1 MCFKLENQTMNR
13 EQLSDQIFDLLAIS
27 ESKAIEVWEKEY
39 ETLKS
44 LEKMPALDVLTCV
57 YNAESYIENA
67 IKTIVLQSYSNVHL
81 VIVTDP
87 CTDKTIEIIKKMM
100 ERFPNITLIENRHHA
115 GAIAC
120 FNIGLEHCKSDFV
133 ARMDLDDLI
142 HPLRFEKQMNYLLK
156 HPEIAAISSF
166 MRVFNENGPSNDV
179 SYREDFDIQK
189 ITLLFFSPLSH
200 AATIF
205 RGEVLRKF
213 GYDEKMKYAED
224 YDLWLKV
231 MSEYKTAVLPEH
243 LYLYRTHINQST
255 NEKNK
260 LIVIDSWKVIMQR
273 LFSKLRLVPTEEQ
286 MDLHVMY
293 NLLKSPMPNKTTF
306 LNWLVWMNTIYKFN
320 SDIRYFEP
328 SKLKEFIFIY
338 TFVDAF
344 DQFKGDLSA
353 TELYTVLGSPY
364 CNFSRKKIMY
374 YKFKKTIGLSI

>member
-1 MCFKLENQTMNR
+1 MKR
-13 EQLSDQIFDLLAIS
+13 EQLSDEIFELLPNS
-27 ESKAIEVWEKEY
+27 ELKAMALWEDNY

-44 LEKMPALDVLTCV
+44 LENMPILDVLTCV

-67 IKTIVLQSYSNVHL
+67 IKTIVLQSYSNIHL

-87 CTDKTIEIIKKMM
+87 CTDRTIEIIKQMM
-100 ERFPNITLIENRHHA
+100 ERFPNITLIENEHHA
-115 GAIAC
+115 GSIAC
-120 FNIGLEHCKSDFV
+120 FNIGLEYCKSDFI

-142 HPLRFEKQMNYLLK
+142 HPMRFEKQMNYLLK
-156 HPEIAAISSF
+156 HSEIAAISSF
-166 MRVFNENGPSNDV
+166 MRIFNENGPTKDV

-213 GYDEKMKYAED
+213 EYDVKMKYAED

-231 MSEYKTAVLPEH
+231 MSEYKTAVLPEY

-260 LIVIDSWKVIMQR
+260 LIAIETWKVIMQR
-273 LFSKLRLVPTEEQ
+273 LFTKLRLVPTEDQ
-286 MDLHVMY
+286 TDLHVNY
-293 NLLKSPMPNKTTF
+293 NLLRTPIPNKTTF
-306 LNWLVWMNTIYKFN
+306 LNWLKWMNTVYKFN
-320 SDIRYFEP
+320 SDTRFFEP
-328 SKLKEFIFIY
+328 SKLKEFVFIY

-344 DQFKGDLSA
+344 DQFKNELTS
-353 TELYTVLGSPY
+353 TELNTVLGSPY
-364 CNFSRKKIMY
+364 CNFSRKKTLY
-374 YKFKKTIGLSI
+374 YKIKKTLGLNI